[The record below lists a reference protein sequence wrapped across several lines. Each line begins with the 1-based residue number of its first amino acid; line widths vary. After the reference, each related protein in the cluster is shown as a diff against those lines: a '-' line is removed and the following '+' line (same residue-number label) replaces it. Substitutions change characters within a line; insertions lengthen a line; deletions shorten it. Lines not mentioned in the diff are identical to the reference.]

1 MQKAYRE
8 SMRMVHPSGQF
19 LSRLEAEMRR
29 GLQKRRGLS
38 PRRLLLPAAAVAAAF
53 LLVLTLVAQQ
63 ARRAGAPVS
72 AFQPLS
78 AATPGE
84 VQTANAGEIRA
95 ASPSEVRGANAGENR
110 NAAAGEI
117 RAASPS
123 EVRNASAGEIRNA
136 TSGEIRAASP
146 SEVRNASTGEIRNA
160 TSGEIR
166 AASPSEVRG
175 ANAGE
180 NRNAAAGEIR
190 AASPSEVRNASTG
203 EIRNATSG
211 EIRAASPSEVRGANA
226 GENRNAAAGEIRAA
240 SPSEVRNASTGEI
253 RNATSGE
260 IRTAS
265 PSEVR
270 GENAGETR
278 NASAGEIQTASAGE
292 LSIATPSEGEPRR
305 NTAMSEDEA
314 RARVLEVDR
323 DAATAEHIFTFPCA
337 ESDGAFVVVRQT
349 LDDATWTTNGRVWY
363 VTQTNA
369 WLLAQ
374 KDVIWSWTHD
384 PDSFSPEV
392 FSICHGKDRDRSALA
407 WIVLDGRPVEVKNAP
422 SIYGV
427 EPTRGALIGQVAFQ
441 NYDYAFLGVDAS
453 DPENVQFY
461 QIEGVELTREQFL
474 TFPGAQEVLDLVEGD
489 GTFSIYQI
497 LYWQD
502 SAMALNFMQG
512 DLERTTYLYFVDGKL
527 QCQGGW
533 FGDDI
538 GLASGRATT
547 FRNLPIPVRHTQ
559 LNP

>member
-19 LSRLEAEMRR
+19 LSRLEGEMRR

-95 ASPSEVRGANAGENR
+95 ASPSEVRSANAGETR
-110 NAAAGEI
+110 NAA
-117 RAASPS
+117 P
-123 EVRNASAGEIRNA
+123 
-136 TSGEIRAASP
+136 
-146 SEVRNASTGEIRNA
+146 
-160 TSGEIR
+160 
-166 AASPSEVRG
+166 
-175 ANAGE
+175 
-180 NRNAAAGEIR
+180 
-190 AASPSEVRNASTG
+190 
-203 EIRNATSG
+203 
-211 EIRAASPSEVRGANA
+211 
-226 GENRNAAAGEIRAA
+226 
-240 SPSEVRNASTGEI
+240 
-253 RNATSGE
+253 GE

-270 GENAGETR
+270 SAN
-278 NASAGEIQTASAGE
+278 AGEIQTASAGEVQTASAGEVQNAAPGEIQNASAGE

-323 DAATAEHIFTFPCA
+323 DAATAEHIFAFPCA

-349 LDDATWTTNGRVWY
+349 LDDATWTANGRVWY

-407 WIVLDGRPVEVKNAP
+407 WIVIDGRPVEVKNAP
-422 SIYGV
+422 SIYGLHS
-427 EPTRGALIGQVAFQ
+427 TRGALIGYAAFKDG
-441 NYDYAFLGVDAS
+441 DYAFLGVDAS

-461 QIEGVELTREQFL
+461 QIEGIEITREQFL
-474 TFPGAQEVLDLVEGD
+474 TFPGAQEVLELVEGS
-489 GTFSIYQI
+489 GRFSIYQI

-538 GLASGRATT
+538 GLASGRATA
-547 FRNLPIPVRHTQ
+547 FRSLPIPVRHTQ

>member
-78 AATPGE
+78 AATPDE
-84 VQTANAGEIRA
+84 VQTANAGEIRT
-95 ASPSEVRGANAGENR
+95 
-110 NAAAGEI
+110 
-117 RAASPS
+117 ASPS
-123 EVRNASAGEIRNA
+123 EVRNASAGEIR
-136 TSGEIRAASP
+136 AASP
-146 SEVRNASTGEIRNA
+146 SEVRSANAGENRNA
-160 TSGEIR
+160 APGEIR

-175 ANAGE
+175 AIAGDQ
-180 NRNAAAGEIR
+180 RNAAAGEFR
-190 AASPSEVRNASTG
+190 AASPA
-203 EIRNATSG
+203 
-211 EIRAASPSEVRGANA
+211 
-226 GENRNAAAGEIRAA
+226 
-240 SPSEVRNASTGEI
+240 EVRNASTGEI

-323 DAATAEHIFTFPCA
+323 DAATATNIFAFPCA

-349 LDDATWTTNGRVWY
+349 LDDADWTTNGRVWY

-374 KDVIWSWTHD
+374 KDVIWDWTLD
-384 PDSFSPEV
+384 IDSFSPEV
-392 FSICHGKDRDRSALA
+392 FYICHGKDFDRSSLA

-422 SIYGV
+422 LIYDLYS
-427 EPTRGALIGQVAFQ
+427 TRGVLMAYAAFKD
-441 NYDYAFLGVDAS
+441 YDNAFLGVDAS

-461 QIEGVELTREQFL
+461 QIEGIEITREQFL
-474 TFPGAQEVLDLVEGD
+474 TFPGAQEVLELVEGS
-489 GTFSIYQI
+489 GRFSIYQI

>member
-78 AATPGE
+78 AVTPGE
-84 VQTANAGEIRA
+84 VQTAN
-95 ASPSEVRGANAGENR
+95 
-110 NAAAGEI
+110 AGEI

-136 TSGEIRAASP
+136 TS
-146 SEVRNASTGEIRNA
+146 
-160 TSGEIR
+160 
-166 AASPSEVRG
+166 
-175 ANAGE
+175 
-180 NRNAAAGEIR
+180 
-190 AASPSEVRNASTG
+190 
-203 EIRNATSG
+203 
-211 EIRAASPSEVRGANA
+211 
-226 GENRNAAAGEIRAA
+226 
-240 SPSEVRNASTGEI
+240 
-253 RNATSGE
+253 
-260 IRTAS
+260 
-265 PSEVR
+265 
-270 GENAGETR
+270 
-278 NASAGEIQTASAGE
+278 GEIQTASAGE

-374 KDVIWSWTHD
+374 KDVIWDWTLD
-384 PDSFSPEV
+384 IDSFSPEV
-392 FSICHGKDRDRSALA
+392 FYICHGKDFDRSSLA

-422 SIYGV
+422 LIYDLYS
-427 EPTRGALIGQVAFQ
+427 TRGALMAYAAFKD
-441 NYDYAFLGVDAS
+441 YDNAFLGVDAS

-461 QIEGVELTREQFL
+461 QIEGIEITREQFL

>member
-19 LSRLEAEMRR
+19 LSRLEGEMRR

-95 ASPSEVRGANAGENR
+95 ASPSEVRSANAGETR
-110 NAAAGEI
+110 NAAPGEI

-123 EVRNASAGEIRNA
+123 EVRSANADEIQTASAGEVQTASAGEIRNA
-136 TSGEIRAASP
+136 AS
-146 SEVRNASTGEIRNA
+146 
-160 TSGEIR
+160 
-166 AASPSEVRG
+166 
-175 ANAGE
+175 
-180 NRNAAAGEIR
+180 
-190 AASPSEVRNASTG
+190 
-203 EIRNATSG
+203 
-211 EIRAASPSEVRGANA
+211 
-226 GENRNAAAGEIRAA
+226 
-240 SPSEVRNASTGEI
+240 
-253 RNATSGE
+253 
-260 IRTAS
+260 
-265 PSEVR
+265 
-270 GENAGETR
+270 
-278 NASAGEIQTASAGE
+278 GEIQTASAGE

-349 LDDATWTTNGRVWY
+349 LDDATWTANGRVWY

-374 KDVIWSWTHD
+374 KDVIWDWTLD
-384 PDSFSPEV
+384 IDNFSPEV

-407 WIVLDGRPVEVKNAP
+407 WIVIDGRPVEVKNAP
-422 SIYGV
+422 SIYGLHS
-427 EPTRGALIGQVAFQ
+427 TRGALIGYAAFKDG
-441 NYDYAFLGVDAS
+441 DYAFLGVDAS

-461 QIEGVELTREQFL
+461 QIEGIEITREQFL
-474 TFPGAQEVLDLVEGD
+474 TFPGAQEVLDLVEGS

-538 GLASGRATT
+538 GLASGRATA
-547 FRNLPIPVRHTQ
+547 FRNLPIPVRHTR

>member
-19 LSRLEAEMRR
+19 LSRLEGEMRR

-38 PRRLLLPAAAVAAAF
+38 PRRLLLPAAAVAVAF

-84 VQTANAGEIRA
+84 VQTANAGEIR
-95 ASPSEVRGANAGENR
+95 
-110 NAAAGEI
+110 
-117 RAASPS
+117 
-123 EVRNASAGEIRNA
+123 
-136 TSGEIRAASP
+136 T
-146 SEVRNASTGEIRNA
+146 
-160 TSGEIR
+160 
-166 AASPSEVRG
+166 
-175 ANAGE
+175 
-180 NRNAAAGEIR
+180 
-190 AASPSEVRNASTG
+190 
-203 EIRNATSG
+203 
-211 EIRAASPSEVRGANA
+211 
-226 GENRNAAAGEIRAA
+226 A

-270 GENAGETR
+270 SANAGETR
-278 NASAGEIQTASAGE
+278 NAAPGEIRAASPSEVRSANADEIQTASAGEVQTASAGEIRNAASGEIQTASAGE

-349 LDDATWTTNGRVWY
+349 LDDATWTANGRVWY

-374 KDVIWSWTHD
+374 KDVIWDWTLD
-384 PDSFSPEV
+384 IDNFSPEV

-407 WIVLDGRPVEVKNAP
+407 WIVIDGRPVEVKNAP
-422 SIYGV
+422 SIYGLHS
-427 EPTRGALIGQVAFQ
+427 TRGALIGYAAFKDG
-441 NYDYAFLGVDAS
+441 DYAFLGVDAS

-461 QIEGVELTREQFL
+461 QIEGIEITREQFL
-474 TFPGAQEVLDLVEGD
+474 TFPGAQEVLDLVEGS

-538 GLASGRATT
+538 GLASGRATA
-547 FRNLPIPVRHTQ
+547 FRNLPIPVRHTR

>member
-84 VQTANAGEIRA
+84 VQTANAGEIRT
-95 ASPSEVRGANAGENR
+95 ASPSDVHGANAGENR
-110 NAAAGEI
+110 NAAAGGI

-123 EVRNASAGEIRNA
+123 EVRSANAGENRNAAPGENQTASPSEVRTASAGEVQNASAGEIRNA
-136 TSGEIRAASP
+136 TS
-146 SEVRNASTGEIRNA
+146 
-160 TSGEIR
+160 
-166 AASPSEVRG
+166 
-175 ANAGE
+175 
-180 NRNAAAGEIR
+180 
-190 AASPSEVRNASTG
+190 
-203 EIRNATSG
+203 
-211 EIRAASPSEVRGANA
+211 
-226 GENRNAAAGEIRAA
+226 
-240 SPSEVRNASTGEI
+240 
-253 RNATSGE
+253 
-260 IRTAS
+260 
-265 PSEVR
+265 
-270 GENAGETR
+270 
-278 NASAGEIQTASAGE
+278 GEIQTASAGE

-323 DAATAEHIFTFPCA
+323 DAATAEHIFAFPCA

-349 LDDATWTTNGRVWY
+349 LDDATWTANGRVWY

-374 KDVIWSWTHD
+374 KDVIWDWTLD
-384 PDSFSPEV
+384 IDNFSPEV

-407 WIVLDGRPVEVKNAP
+407 WIVIDGRPVEVKNAP
-422 SIYGV
+422 SIYGLHS
-427 EPTRGALIGQVAFQ
+427 TRGALIGYAAFKDG
-441 NYDYAFLGVDAS
+441 DYAFLGVDAS

-461 QIEGVELTREQFL
+461 QIEGIEITREQFL

-538 GLASGRATT
+538 GLASGKATA
-547 FRNLPIPVRHTQ
+547 FRNLSIPVRHTQ

>member
-8 SMRMVHPSGQF
+8 SMRTVHPSGQF

-63 ARRAGAPVS
+63 ARRAGAPSS

-78 AATPGE
+78 AATPS
-84 VQTANAGEIRA
+84 EIRA
-95 ASPSEVRGANAGENR
+95 ASPSEVRSASAGETRNAAPGENQTASPSEVRTANAGENR
-110 NAAAGEI
+110 NAASGEI
-117 RAASPS
+117 QTASAS
-123 EVRNASAGEIRNA
+123 EVRSAN
-136 TSGEIRAASP
+136 
-146 SEVRNASTGEIRNA
+146 
-160 TSGEIR
+160 
-166 AASPSEVRG
+166 
-175 ANAGE
+175 
-180 NRNAAAGEIR
+180 
-190 AASPSEVRNASTG
+190 
-203 EIRNATSG
+203 
-211 EIRAASPSEVRGANA
+211 
-226 GENRNAAAGEIRAA
+226 
-240 SPSEVRNASTGEI
+240 
-253 RNATSGE
+253 
-260 IRTAS
+260 
-265 PSEVR
+265 
-270 GENAGETR
+270 
-278 NASAGEIQTASAGE
+278 AGEIQTASAGEVQTASAGEVQNAASGEIQNASAGE

-314 RARVLEVDR
+314 CARVLEVDR
-323 DAATAEHIFTFPCA
+323 DAATATNIFAFPCA

-374 KDVIWSWTHD
+374 KDVIWDWTLD
-384 PDSFSPEV
+384 IDSFSPEV
-392 FSICHGKDRDRSALA
+392 FYICHGKDFDRSSLA

-422 SIYGV
+422 LIYDLYS
-427 EPTRGALIGQVAFQ
+427 TRGALMAYAAFKD
-441 NYDYAFLGVDAS
+441 YDNAFLGVDAS

-461 QIEGVELTREQFL
+461 QIEGIEITREQFL
-474 TFPGAQEVLDLVEGD
+474 TFPGAQEVLDLVEGS

-538 GLASGRATT
+538 GLASGRATA
-547 FRNLPIPVRHTQ
+547 FRSLPIPVRHTR

>member
-19 LSRLEAEMRR
+19 LSQLEGEMRR
-29 GLQKRRGLS
+29 GLQKRRRLS

-53 LLVLTLVAQQ
+53 LLALTLVARQ

-84 VQTANAGEIRA
+84 VRA
-95 ASPSEVRGANAGENR
+95 
-110 NAAAGEI
+110 
-117 RAASPS
+117 
-123 EVRNASAGEIRNA
+123 
-136 TSGEIRAASP
+136 
-146 SEVRNASTGEIRNA
+146 
-160 TSGEIR
+160 
-166 AASPSEVRG
+166 
-175 ANAGE
+175 
-180 NRNAAAGEIR
+180 
-190 AASPSEVRNASTG
+190 
-203 EIRNATSG
+203 
-211 EIRAASPSEVRGANA
+211 
-226 GENRNAAAGEIRAA
+226 
-240 SPSEVRNASTGEI
+240 
-253 RNATSGE
+253 SGE

-265 PSEVR
+265 PSEIQTA
-270 GENAGETR
+270 NAGEVQ
-278 NASAGEIQTASAGE
+278 NASAGEIRTASPSEIQTASAGETQNATSGELRTASAGE
-292 LSIATPSEGEPRR
+292 LSIATASDGEPRR

-323 DAATAEHIFTFPCA
+323 DAATATNIFAFPCV

-363 VTQTNA
+363 VTKTNA

-374 KDVIWSWTHD
+374 KEVIWDWTLD
-384 PDSFSPEV
+384 PDNFSPEV
-392 FSICHGKDRDRSALA
+392 FSICHGKDFDRSALA

-422 SIYGV
+422 SIYDV

-461 QIEGVELTREQFL
+461 QIEGVEITREQFL
-474 TFPGAQEVLDLVEGD
+474 TFPGAQEVLELVEGR

-527 QCQGGW
+527 QCEGGW

-538 GLASGRATT
+538 GLGSGKATA

>member
-1 MQKAYRE
+1 MKNVEREIRNDVRLEEARSRRERLRARTEDDRFQREEPRMKPRHAREEEDVSRREAYRAQPRHAPTEELRARNAAWTEEDVSRREAHQTKPRHARTEGLRERSTARTEEGLRAEEGHFRQGGFRMQKAYRE

-95 ASPSEVRGANAGENR
+95 ASPSEVRGENAGENR
-110 NAAAGEI
+110 NAAPGENQT
-117 RAASPS
+117 ASPS
-123 EVRNASAGEIRNA
+123 EVRTASAGEVQNASAGEIRNA
-136 TSGEIRAASP
+136 TS
-146 SEVRNASTGEIRNA
+146 
-160 TSGEIR
+160 
-166 AASPSEVRG
+166 
-175 ANAGE
+175 
-180 NRNAAAGEIR
+180 
-190 AASPSEVRNASTG
+190 
-203 EIRNATSG
+203 
-211 EIRAASPSEVRGANA
+211 
-226 GENRNAAAGEIRAA
+226 
-240 SPSEVRNASTGEI
+240 
-253 RNATSGE
+253 
-260 IRTAS
+260 
-265 PSEVR
+265 
-270 GENAGETR
+270 
-278 NASAGEIQTASAGE
+278 GEIQTASAGE

-374 KDVIWSWTHD
+374 KDVIWDWTLD
-384 PDSFSPEV
+384 LDSFSPEV

-407 WIVLDGRPVEVKNAP
+407 WIVIDGRPVEVKNAP
-422 SIYGV
+422 SIYGLHS
-427 EPTRGALIGQVAFQ
+427 TRGALIGYAAFKDG
-441 NYDYAFLGVDAS
+441 DYAFLGVDAS

-461 QIEGVELTREQFL
+461 QIEGIEITREQFL

-538 GLASGRATT
+538 GLASGRATA
-547 FRNLPIPVRHTQ
+547 FRNLPIPVRHTR

>member
-95 ASPSEVRGANAGENR
+95 ASPSEVRGENAGENR

-123 EVRNASAGEIRNA
+123 EVRNASA
-136 TSGEIRAASP
+136 
-146 SEVRNASTGEIRNA
+146 
-160 TSGEIR
+160 
-166 AASPSEVRG
+166 
-175 ANAGE
+175 
-180 NRNAAAGEIR
+180 
-190 AASPSEVRNASTG
+190 
-203 EIRNATSG
+203 
-211 EIRAASPSEVRGANA
+211 
-226 GENRNAAAGEIRAA
+226 
-240 SPSEVRNASTGEI
+240 GEI

-292 LSIATPSEGEPRR
+292 LSIAAASEGEPRR

-323 DAATAEHIFTFPCA
+323 DAATAENIFAFPCA

-349 LDDATWTTNGRVWY
+349 LDDADWTTNGRVWY

-374 KDVIWSWTHD
+374 KEVIWSWAHNL
-384 PDSFSPEV
+384 DSFSPEV
-392 FSICHGKDRDRSALA
+392 FYICHGKDFDRSSLA
-407 WIVLDGRPVEVKNAP
+407 WIVFDGRPVEVKNAP
-422 SIYGV
+422 LIYDLYS
-427 EPTRGALIGQVAFQ
+427 TRGALMAYAAFKD
-441 NYDYAFLGVDAS
+441 YDYAFLGVDAS

-474 TFPGAQEVLDLVEGD
+474 TFPGAQEVLELVEGS

-547 FRNLPIPVRHTQ
+547 FRNLPIPVRHTR

>member
-95 ASPSEVRGANAGENR
+95 ASPSEVRNASTGEIR
-110 NAAAGEI
+110 NATSGEI

-146 SEVRNASTGEIRNA
+146 SEVRNASAGENRNATSGEIRAASPSEVRNASAGEIRNA

-166 AASPSEVRG
+166 AASPSEVRN
-175 ANAGE
+175 ASAGE
-180 NRNAAAGEIR
+180 N
-190 AASPSEVRNASTG
+190 
-203 EIRNATSG
+203 
-211 EIRAASPSEVRGANA
+211 
-226 GENRNAAAGEIRAA
+226 
-240 SPSEVRNASTGEI
+240 

-270 GENAGETR
+270 SANAGENRNAAPGENQTASPSEVR
-278 NASAGEIQTASAGE
+278 TASAGEVQNASAGEIRNATSGEIQTASAGE
-292 LSIATPSEGEPRR
+292 LSIVTPSEGEPRR

-323 DAATAEHIFTFPCA
+323 DAATATNIFAFPCA

-349 LDDATWTTNGRVWY
+349 LDDADWTTNGRVWY

-374 KDVIWSWTHD
+374 KDVIWDWTLD
-384 PDSFSPEV
+384 IDSFSPEV
-392 FSICHGKDRDRSALA
+392 FYICHGKDFDRSSLA

-422 SIYGV
+422 LIYDLYS
-427 EPTRGALIGQVAFQ
+427 TRGVLMAYAAFKD
-441 NYDYAFLGVDAS
+441 YDNAFLGVDAS

-461 QIEGVELTREQFL
+461 QIEGIEITREQFL
-474 TFPGAQEVLDLVEGD
+474 TFPGAQEVLELVEGS
-489 GTFSIYQI
+489 GRFSIYQI

-538 GLASGRATT
+538 GLASGRATA

>member
-19 LSRLEAEMRR
+19 LSRLEGEMRR

-53 LLVLTLVAQQ
+53 ILVLTLVAQQ

-110 NAAAGEI
+110 NAAAGENQT
-117 RAASPS
+117 ASPS
-123 EVRNASAGEIRNA
+123 EVRSANAGENRNAAPGENQTASPSEVRTASAGEVQNASAGEIRNA
-136 TSGEIRAASP
+136 AS
-146 SEVRNASTGEIRNA
+146 
-160 TSGEIR
+160 
-166 AASPSEVRG
+166 
-175 ANAGE
+175 
-180 NRNAAAGEIR
+180 
-190 AASPSEVRNASTG
+190 
-203 EIRNATSG
+203 
-211 EIRAASPSEVRGANA
+211 
-226 GENRNAAAGEIRAA
+226 
-240 SPSEVRNASTGEI
+240 
-253 RNATSGE
+253 
-260 IRTAS
+260 
-265 PSEVR
+265 
-270 GENAGETR
+270 
-278 NASAGEIQTASAGE
+278 GEIQTASAGE
-292 LSIATPSEGEPRR
+292 LSIAAASEGEPHR

-323 DAATAEHIFTFPCA
+323 DAATATNIFAFPCA

-349 LDDATWTTNGRVWY
+349 LDDATWTANGRVWY
-363 VTQTNA
+363 VTQANA

-374 KDVIWSWTHD
+374 KDVIWDWTLD
-384 PDSFSPEV
+384 LDSFSPEV

-407 WIVLDGRPVEVKNAP
+407 WIVIDGRPVEVKNAP
-422 SIYGV
+422 SIYGLHS
-427 EPTRGALIGQVAFQ
+427 TRGALIGYAAFKDG
-441 NYDYAFLGVDAS
+441 DYAFLGVDAS

-474 TFPGAQEVLDLVEGD
+474 TFPGAQEVLDLVEGS

-538 GLASGRATT
+538 GLASGRATA
-547 FRNLPIPVRHTQ
+547 FRSLPIPVRHTQ

>member
-95 ASPSEVRGANAGENR
+95 ASPSEVHGANAGENR
-110 NAAAGEI
+110 NAAAGGI

-123 EVRNASAGEIRNA
+123 EVRNASAGEN
-136 TSGEIRAASP
+136 
-146 SEVRNASTGEIRNA
+146 
-160 TSGEIR
+160 
-166 AASPSEVRG
+166 
-175 ANAGE
+175 
-180 NRNAAAGEIR
+180 
-190 AASPSEVRNASTG
+190 
-203 EIRNATSG
+203 
-211 EIRAASPSEVRGANA
+211 
-226 GENRNAAAGEIRAA
+226 
-240 SPSEVRNASTGEI
+240 

-270 GENAGETR
+270 SANAGETR

-292 LSIATPSEGEPRR
+292 LSIAAPSEGEPRR

-323 DAATAEHIFTFPCA
+323 DAATATNIFAFPCA

-349 LDDATWTTNGRVWY
+349 LDDATWTANGRVWY

-374 KDVIWSWTHD
+374 KDVIWDWTLD
-384 PDSFSPEV
+384 IDSFSPEV
-392 FSICHGKDRDRSALA
+392 FYICHGKDFDRSSLA

-422 SIYGV
+422 SIYGLHS
-427 EPTRGALIGQVAFQ
+427 TRGALIGYAAFKDG
-441 NYDYAFLGVDAS
+441 DYAFLGVDAS

-474 TFPGAQEVLDLVEGD
+474 TFPGAQEVLELVEGS

-547 FRNLPIPVRHTQ
+547 FRNLPIPVRRTR